1 MSQQGKD
8 KNDGLHFLEK
18 LTISQYLTVTFHQ
31 DAKLPKSLMNTF
43 TKKKNKYTKHQFFDV
58 SDSWDFV
65 TGSVPEIKIWSTV
78 IENFLF

>member
-18 LTISQYLTVTFHQ
+18 LSISQNLTVTFYQ
-31 DAKLPKSLMNTF
+31 DAKLPKSLMNTLQ
-43 TKKKNKYTKHQFFDV
+43 KKEQVNLYKTRIFDIAN
-58 SDSWDFV
+58 SWYFV

-78 IENFLF
+78 I

>member
-18 LTISQYLTVTFHQ
+18 LSISQYLTVTFHQ

-43 TKKKNKYTKHQFFDV
+43 TKKKQVYKAPIF
-58 SDSWDFV
+58 
-65 TGSVPEIKIWSTV
+65 
-78 IENFLF
+78 